1 MDRNMGVLERRILG
15 VDDIRVARVGDVT
28 KLVGHAAVFDKLSV
42 DLGGFRERIKR
53 GAFKESLADEDVLA
67 FFNHDSSMVLGRVS
81 AGTLTVREDK
91 VGLLME
97 VEPPDVTW
105 ANDML
110 RSIERGDIRQMSF
123 GFDTIDDN
131 WGHEDEELIRTL
143 LKVRLREVSIVAM
156 PAYPDTDVAIRSMTE
171 FVAHSDAMRI
181 AESRTNHA
189 KLRLMEDDVVIV

>member
-1 MDRNMGVLERRILG
+1 
-15 VDDIRVARVGDVT
+15 
-28 KLVGHAAVFDKLSV
+28 
-42 DLGGFRERIKR
+42 
-53 GAFKESLADEDVLA
+53 
-67 FFNHDSSMVLGRVS
+67 
-81 AGTLTVREDK
+81 
-91 VGLLME
+91 ME